1 MKPAPRWTKEE
12 FETLITHWHL
22 SDADLS
28 VLIPTRTVGAIQAV
42 RSGIHEFHLKG
53 ASTLLSK
60 MMKSY
65 IKRSQA
71 LKCPICGETLA
82 SQ

>member
-1 MKPAPRWTKEE
+1 MKRAPDWIKEE

-53 ASTLLSK
+53 ASSLLSK
-60 MMKSY
+60 MMQSY
-65 IKRSQA
+65 IEQSQG
-71 LKCPICGETLA
+71 LKCPLCGA
-82 SQ
+82 SLVN